1 MDSTELAT
9 GDLLDAGIQ
18 VLHEVLG
25 ADWKIVRQLA
35 PSSPGDRGADVMLQV
50 TSPNDPVH
58 TKLLVDVERRIT
70 PLRVEDVLLPK
81 LALVRQVNESMNL
94 LVMAPWIARRTQR
107 MLREHGINYVDLTGN
122 VSIRI
127 PRPAVVVRI
136 EGASRQPQWVAMRGD
151 SGPTLAGSRAGRL
164 VRFLADFA
172 PPYRAAQIAKVA
184 DVSLPWV
191 SQLLGLLE
199 DQLLIRRD
207 GRVITSVDWPSLL
220 RARAETFDL
229 LRHNSYVGMLAPV
242 GLGGVQSQLPLPGV
256 RTAVT
261 GSYAAR
267 AVAPLAPAG
276 QFMLYVEPGPRSP
289 DVVGDQ
295 LGLLPVDDH
304 ADVLI
309 LRAHDT
315 VVFERSRLIDGVPH
329 VALSQLAID
338 CLSGPG
344 RMPAEGEAVLEYM
357 VETENSWRVKR
368 LPAE

>member
-1 MDSTELAT
+1 MAT
-9 GDLLDAGIQ
+9 GDVLDAGIQ
-18 VLHEVLG
+18 VLHEILG
-25 ADWKIVRQLA
+25 ADWKIDRLTEPGA
-35 PSSPGDRGADVMLQV
+35 PGDRGADVMLQV
-50 TSPNDPVH
+50 TPPDDHVY
-58 TKLLVDVERRIT
+58 TRLLVDIERRIT

-81 LALVRQVNESMNL
+81 LALIRQVNVSMNL
-94 LVMAPWIARRTQR
+94 LVMASWIAPRTQR
-107 MLREHGINYVDLTGN
+107 ILREHGINYLDLTGN

-127 PRPAVVVRI
+127 PRPAVVVRT
-136 EGASRQPQWVAMRGD
+136 EGASRQPQSVAMRSD
-151 SGPTLAGSRAGRL
+151 SGLTLAGSRAGRL

-207 GRVITSVDWPSLL
+207 GRVITSVDWPNLL

-229 LRHNSYVGMLAPV
+229 LRHNSYVRMLAPNGIDPV
-242 GLGGVQSQLPLPGV
+242 LNALRSTSGE

-267 AVAPLAPAG
+267 AVAPLAPGG
-276 QFMLYVEPGPRSP
+276 QLMLYVEAGPQGP
-289 DVVGDQ
+289 DVAGDQ
-295 LGLLPVDDH
+295 LGLLRVDDQ

-309 LRAHDT
+309 LRAHDA
-315 VVFERSRLIDGVPH
+315 VVFERQRLIDGVSH

-338 CLSGPG
+338 CLSGSG